1 MKSFCSWRAL
11 TRLLLLATALVS
23 GVGSALAQGVPIRV
37 LVGFP
42 PGGSTDLI
50 ARQLAL
56 GLQQELGRTVIVEN
70 RAGAG
75 GQIAAQAL
83 KAARADG
90 NTLFLSNAHT
100 VSIIPVTM
108 LSPGFDV
115 AKDFAPIGLV
125 TVNPDAFAVNTSA
138 AGAPTGGL
146 RDFAR
151 WTQASESRA
160 NIGVPAPG
168 SAPEF
173 AVSVIARA
181 TGTRLNA
188 VPYRGDAPLVQD
200 VVAGQLPAGIGGVGA
215 LLPYVEAGRLRLLAV
230 NGAARL
236 PRFPDV
242 PTYGEL
248 GIQGL
253 EEVMFTALFAPA
265 GTPPALIQ
273 QFNVAIGKVVTAAG
287 FAERIGSLGVTPAV
301 STPEAL
307 GQRVERSRQAYEQL
321 AKDAGFKPQ

>member
-1 MKSFCSWRAL
+1 MKSICPWRTL
-11 TRLLLLATALVS
+11 TRLPAFFVALVCAT
-23 GVGSALAQGVPIRV
+23 GAVLAQGVPIRI

-83 KAARADG
+83 KAARPDG
-90 NTLFLSNAHT
+90 STLFLSNAHT

-108 LSPGFDV
+108 LNPGFDV

-125 TVNPDAFAVNTSA
+125 TVNPDAFAVNPTVP
-138 AGAPTGGL
+138 GAPTGGL
-146 RDFAR
+146 REFAR
-151 WTQASESRA
+151 WTQASESRS
-160 NIGVPAPG
+160 NVGVPAPA

-215 LLPYVEAGRLRLLAV
+215 LLPHVETGKLRLLAV
-230 NGAARL
+230 NGATRL
-236 PRFPDV
+236 PRFPEV
-242 PTYGEL
+242 PTYAEL
-248 GIQGL
+248 GIPGL

-265 GTPPALIQ
+265 GTPPALLQ
-273 QFNVAIGKVVTAAG
+273 QFNAALVKVATAPA
-287 FAERIGSLGVTPAV
+287 FAERISSLGVTPSV

-321 AKDAGFKPQ
+321 AKEAGFKPQ